1 MNRRH
6 LIMLLGGTAVTWSRA
21 ARAQQ
26 TLKVPRVGV
35 LHQTSSV
42 EAKQAAGEFREGMRV
57 LGWID
62 DSTVAIEDRFAD
74 GDASLL
80 LANAAEFV
88 AAKVDVIVAFSGVPA
103 RAARD
108 MTLAIP
114 IVMDVGDPVGS
125 GLVASLAR
133 PGGNVTGQSLMRLD
147 LAA

>member
-6 LIMLLGGTAVTWSRA
+6 LIMLLGGTAATWPRA
-21 ARAQQ
+21 GRAQQ

-35 LHQTSSV
+35 LHQTSSA
-42 EAKQAAGEFREGMRV
+42 EAEQAAGEFREGMRA

-62 DSTVAIEDRFAD
+62 GSTVAIEDRFAN

-80 LANAAEFV
+80 SANAAEFV
-88 AAKVDVIVAFSGVPA
+88 ATQVDVIVAFSGVPA

-108 MTLAIP
+108 ATLAIP

-125 GLVASLAR
+125 GLVA
-133 PGGNVTGQSLMRLD
+133 
-147 LAA
+147 